1 VVVPA
6 GIVNTNTEVPC
17 SVTTGAAGFKLA
29 TLAGLAVLPM
39 VTVLMLW
46 AGANPVTVAV
56 TTVPNG
62 PEVGESVTVGVVRV
76 KAAVA
81 TLPQASVKVNDD
93 PEVIAGRLT
102 TPEIAPAE
110 VLILLVLTEAEE
122 AVAEY
127 EVTGGSE
134 IMVMTIVTGTPLL
147 VPTALEV
154 TVPE

>member
-1 VVVPA
+1 VPP

-17 SVTTGAAGFKLA
+17 SVTAGAAGFKLA

-39 VTVLMLW
+39 VTVLIAW

-76 KAAVA
+76 KVAVA
-81 TLPQASVKVNDD
+81 TLPQESVKVNDD

-102 TPEIAPAE
+102 TPEIAPVE
-110 VLILLVLTEAEE
+110 VLILLVLIEYVE
-122 AVAEY
+122 AVAAY
-127 EVTGGSE
+127 EVTAGSAV
-134 IMVMTIVTGTPLL
+134 MVMTSVTATPLL
-147 VPTALEV
+147 VPTAVEG